1 MNQVCHYLNDAL
13 MFRIHDNRLQGG
25 FTDQINR
32 RVIGQLHF
40 KHAFQFSQQ
49 VNYSLLHGGKQAF
62 PAGETSVPIKGNA
75 SFHEGKLPFPAA
87 ETELNI
93 GGVRLKKGLH
103 HLPKRV

>member
-1 MNQVCHYLNDAL
+1 MIIGCKEASQIKSTEGLLDSFTLN
-13 MFRIHDNRLQGG
+13 MP
-25 FTDQINR
+25 
-32 RVIGQLHF
+32 
-40 KHAFQFSQQ
+40 SS
-49 VNYSLLHGGKQAF
+49 SLNKSIIVFYTVEKAF

-87 ETELNI
+87 ETDLNI